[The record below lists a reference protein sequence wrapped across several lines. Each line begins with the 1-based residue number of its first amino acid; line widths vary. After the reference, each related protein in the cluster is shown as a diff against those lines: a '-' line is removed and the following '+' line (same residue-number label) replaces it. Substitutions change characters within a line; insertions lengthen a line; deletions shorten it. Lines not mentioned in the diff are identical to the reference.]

1 MSDVT
6 YMRKGEQWVLKANT
20 DHARIEMCAKLWMP
34 VEYVQDVFLHVA
46 DGKAATQL
54 MADLVSAGLTLEEHG
69 SKPKPPPKDISA
81 YLA

>member
-6 YMRKGEQWVLKANT
+6 YMRKGDQWVLKANT
-20 DHARIEMCAKLWMP
+20 DHARIEMCAKLGIP
-34 VEYVQDVFLHVA
+34 VEYVQDVFLHVK
-46 DGKAATQL
+46 DGGPRDRL